1 MNELRAR
8 SIRNRGSMDWQDE
21 DIESFADPASHNPE
35 IDLLHRQVINAVE
48 ALPDAQR
55 VVMVLVAIEGLSYRE
70 AADVLDVPIG
80 TVMSRLSRA
89 RLTIGQ
95 QFGAQPSSAARK
107 GESI

>member
-1 MNELRAR
+1 
-8 SIRNRGSMDWQDE
+8 MDWQDE
-21 DIESFADPASHNPE
+21 DVEAFADPSGHNPE
-35 IDLLHRQVINAVE
+35 IDLMHRQVISAVE

-70 AADVLDVPIG
+70 AAEVLDVPIG

-95 QFGAQPSSAARK
+95 QFGVQSSSAARK

>member
-21 DIESFADPASHNPE
+21 EIESFADPAAHNPE

-48 ALPDAQR
+48 ALPHAQR

-95 QFGAQPSSAARK
+95 QFSVQSSPAARK